1 MSPSGRNPCGGKN
14 TFYDTLLV
22 ASMTQPYFSLKL
34 LSEDMSQDQ
43 ALLLAYQLLKLFFFR
58 SARPFEWLLPLE
70 QVFIMNLD

>member
-1 MSPSGRNPCGGKN
+1 
-14 TFYDTLLV
+14 
-22 ASMTQPYFSLKL
+22 MTQPYFSLKL

-43 ALLLAYQLLKLFFFR
+43 ALLLAYQLLKLFFVR